1 MGKIGA
7 WIRTRWYELVLMLLL
22 AATIVLMLVTF
33 WYIDLV
39 TLTAWS
45 YNLWD
50 LVVEGRLQDFY
61 VYTAENIRGSYA
73 INCAGSWLGLIP
85 IAVWNLPVWIICR
98 INGVIS
104 VNNALCLYW
113 TKIFYIAMTMVA
125 AHYSS
130 KVVAHVTKDRKRAWL
145 AWPLVLGSGELLI
158 STCYAGQDEIIYLA
172 LMVMAVYYWMQ
183 KKQVKMVICGSISVI
198 LCPIILIPYLILIMM
213 REKRV
218 VFILAQAAVP
228 FLVNAVFNFAYRND
242 AVYQYATSEMPG
254 YVPLSTYIM
263 EGVNL
268 NGIGTGYSSLWVAGI
283 IYVIALYVSYVKKP
297 AGEAESERLSVFLV
311 AIVMSASVLFWGQ
324 YAYRMCLAVP
334 FWILLALISGEKQ
347 LNMNL
352 FLLMLLNYLR
362 LVDDLALAPKI
373 STSNILPLSWIIDLC
388 EKNGSTNYT
397 NGVALYDVLSAIFPD
412 MYTYYVVINTIQFA
426 VIVIL
431 LYNGSLH
438 AKEPNS
444 LGVNAKVSVL
454 LYVLCPVALVAGFF
468 AAMLF
473 YRG

>member
-1 MGKIGA
+1 
-7 WIRTRWYELVLMLLL
+7 
-22 AATIVLMLVTF
+22 
-33 WYIDLV
+33 
-39 TLTAWS
+39 
-45 YNLWD
+45 
-50 LVVEGRLQDFY
+50 
-61 VYTAENIRGSYA
+61 
-73 INCAGSWLGLIP
+73 
-85 IAVWNLPVWIICR
+85 
-98 INGVIS
+98 
-104 VNNALCLYW
+104 
-113 TKIFYIAMTMVA
+113 MTMVA

-198 LCPIILIPYLILIMM
+198 LCPIMLIPYLILIMM

-283 IYVIALYVSYVKKP
+283 IYVIALYVSYAKKT

-311 AIVMSASVLFWGQ
+311 AIVMSALPHVSCGAVLD
-324 YAYRMCLAVP
+324 P
-334 FWILLALISGEKQ
+334 SGAD
-347 LNMNL
+347 
-352 FLLMLLNYLR
+352 LR
-362 LVDDLALAPKI
+362 
-373 STSNILPLSWIIDLC
+373 
-388 EKNGSTNYT
+388 
-397 NGVALYDVLSAIFPD
+397 
-412 MYTYYVVINTIQFA
+412 
-426 VIVIL
+426 
-431 LYNGSLH
+431 
-438 AKEPNS
+438 
-444 LGVNAKVSVL
+444 
-454 LYVLCPVALVAGFF
+454 
-468 AAMLF
+468 
-473 YRG
+473 